1 MKQILMSKE
10 EYDQLMLDMDNLK
23 KEKEQLNEHNAEL
36 NKEIVSLNEKIEKL
50 EQYIKSGHA
59 SNDMYLNQIT
69 TRYKSL
75 DINLFIKELK
85 ISADS
90 YFKKRERTIGGVT
103 DLITSV
109 MMFFDS
115 LKETC
120 IFNYCMKTETEET
133 EYGFCITEQLLYGTL
148 LEAKLSEI
156 SKLNWEIYQQ
166 KEKINMIS
174 AERDNARSKHDKL
187 SSDYKRKE
195 RDMIDLKQEY
205 SKYRSRLAETI
216 KENDKLSETNKI
228 LSQRVQSLT
237 EEICFCKNNYIK
249 PPLWLM
255 AIIKNIKT
263 RQGNERE

>member
-10 EYDQLMLDMDNLK
+10 EYDQLILDMDNLK
-23 KEKEQLNEHNAEL
+23 KEKKQLNEQNAEL
-36 NKEIVSLNEKIEKL
+36 NKEIVSLNEKIEEL
-50 EQYIKSGHA
+50 EQYIKSGHS

-75 DINLFIKELK
+75 DIDLVIDKL
-85 ISADS
+85 
-90 YFKKRERTIGGVT
+90 KREAETYLKKAENAIGGGVI
-103 DLITSV
+103 ITTPV
-109 MMFFDS
+109 MRFFDS

-120 IFNYCMKTETEET
+120 IFDYCMKTETEET

-148 LEAKLSEI
+148 LEAKFSEI
-156 SKLNWEIYQQ
+156 RKLNSEIYQQ
-166 KEKINMIS
+166 KEKINMLS

-195 RDMIDLKQEY
+195 RDMIDLKQQY
-205 SKYRSRLAETI
+205 SEYRSRLAETI

-263 RQGNERE
+263 SKKNE